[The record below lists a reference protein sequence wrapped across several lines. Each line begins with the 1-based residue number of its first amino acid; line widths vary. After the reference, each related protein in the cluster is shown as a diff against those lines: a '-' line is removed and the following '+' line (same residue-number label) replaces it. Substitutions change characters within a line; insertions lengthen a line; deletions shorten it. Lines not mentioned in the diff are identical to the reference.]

1 MIKFFIHRPIFAIV
15 IAILMVLIGG
25 ICILVLPIAQ
35 YPQLVPP
42 QVQVSSQYIGAS
54 SSVVADTVTTPLER
68 NINGV
73 EGMIYMSSAS
83 TNNGNSIITITFNVG
98 YDIDIAAVDTLN
110 DTNTAMS
117 VLPPDVIQAGL
128 DIQKVSSDMVLVVNL
143 NNKDGTM
150 DDAFL
155 TNYADIN
162 ITPVLYRI
170 FGVGDIN
177 NFGLLQYS
185 IRIWLNP
192 DKLAS
197 MGISPQEVINAVQE
211 QNQQAAAGSI
221 GQPPVPKTIPFQYQI
236 NTLGQL
242 SEVEQFADIIVRTKE
257 NGQIVRIKDLG
268 RVEMGA
274 DTYVT
279 TSQFNGK
286 PSASLG
292 IYQLPGAN
300 ALDISNNVRKA
311 MKELAKSFPAGLEW
325 TIAYDTTNFVKAS
338 LREVVITLL
347 EAIALVFL
355 VVFVFLQNWRTTLI
369 PCIAIPVSLVGTFIL
384 FSIFGFSINTLSLLG
399 LVLAIGLVVDDAIVV
414 VENVEKKLEQGITDI
429 KEATLLATKEV
440 QGPILATTLIL
451 MAVFIPVAFI
461 PGMTGSL
468 YNQFALAIAFS
479 VALSGINSLSL
490 SPALCGILLKRKKE
504 KEKKFFFFR
513 WFEKGYEWLLKH
525 YTIAVHHVIQWR
537 KLVFFVFALLALAA
551 FFVFKSLPEGFIP
564 EEDQGYFII
573 VVNGPDGSSLYRT
586 EETVKKVVDLLL
598 KTEGVAHVISIN
610 GFNIIDTI
618 DQTNNA
624 AIIVTLTPWSER
636 TAPDLSVQSIIK
648 KTQQQLNLFDDA
660 VIEAINAPAIP
671 GLGTV
676 GGFQLE
682 VEDRNNLGVQALAK
696 AVNQLVEEG
705 NKRPELKGLIS
716 DLNVNVPQLYLD
728 IDRTKAKAMN
738 VSITN
743 LFVTLQTYLGAY
755 YVNNFTKYGQTYRV
769 MVQAEGDSRAETADI
784 SKLYVKSDSG
794 QMVPLSSLVK
804 IKSVNGPYNIPHYN
818 LYTAASVNG
827 APGPGYTSGQAMD
840 AIKEVA
846 DKVLPKGIAYEWTG
860 ITYQQLQAGNV
871 ASLIFALCLVFV
883 FLFLAALYESWSM
896 PFMIL
901 LAVPLA
907 LLGAGLALM
916 LRSLALDVYAQIG
929 LILLIGLAAKNAI
942 LIVEFAK
949 EKREGGASI
958 YDAAIQAA
966 TLRMRPILM
975 TAFAFIFG
983 VLPLATATGA
993 GAASRHS
1000 IGTTVLGGMLLATI
1014 LSLLV
1019 VPVFY
1024 VSIQGL
1030 RERWLS
1036 RRKTDND

>member
-1 MIKFFIHRPIFAIV
+1 M
-15 IAILMVLIGG
+15 
-25 ICILVLPIAQ
+25 
-35 YPQLVPP
+35 
-42 QVQVSSQYIGAS
+42 
-54 SSVVADTVTTPLER
+54 
-68 NINGV
+68 
-73 EGMIYMSSAS
+73 
-83 TNNGNSIITITFNVG
+83 
-98 YDIDIAAVDTLN
+98 
-110 DTNTAMS
+110 
-117 VLPPDVIQAGL
+117 
-128 DIQKVSSDMVLVVNL
+128 
-143 NNKDGTM
+143 
-150 DDAFL
+150 
-155 TNYADIN
+155 
-162 ITPVLYRI
+162 
-170 FGVGDIN
+170 
-177 NFGLLQYS
+177 
-185 IRIWLNP
+185 
-192 DKLAS
+192 
-197 MGISPQEVINAVQE
+197 
-211 QNQQAAAGSI
+211 
-221 GQPPVPKTIPFQYQI
+221 
-236 NTLGQL
+236 
-242 SEVEQFADIIVRTKE
+242 
-257 NGQIVRIKDLG
+257 
-268 RVEMGA
+268 
-274 DTYVT
+274 
-279 TSQFNGK
+279 
-286 PSASLG
+286 
-292 IYQLPGAN
+292 
-300 ALDISNNVRKA
+300 
-311 MKELAKSFPAGLEW
+311 
-325 TIAYDTTNFVKAS
+325 
-338 LREVVITLL
+338 
-347 EAIALVFL
+347 
-355 VVFVFLQNWRTTLI
+355 
-369 PCIAIPVSLVGTFIL
+369 
-384 FSIFGFSINTLSLLG
+384 
-399 LVLAIGLVVDDAIVV
+399 
-414 VENVEKKLEQGITDI
+414 
-429 KEATLLATKEV
+429 
-440 QGPILATTLIL
+440 
-451 MAVFIPVAFI
+451 
-461 PGMTGSL
+461 
-468 YNQFALAIAFS
+468 
-479 VALSGINSLSL
+479 
-490 SPALCGILLKRKKE
+490 
-504 KEKKFFFFR
+504 
-513 WFEKGYEWLLKH
+513 
-525 YTIAVHHVIQWR
+525 
-537 KLVFFVFALLALAA
+537 
-551 FFVFKSLPEGFIP
+551 
-564 EEDQGYFII
+564 
-573 VVNGPDGSSLYRT
+573 VNGPDGSSLYRT

-636 TAPDLSVQSIIK
+636 TAPDLSVQAIIK

-696 AVNQLVEEG
+696 AVNQLIEEG

-804 IKSVNGPYNIPHYN
+804 IKSINGPYNIPHYN

-1036 RRKTDND
+1036 RRKADNG